1 MALFRRKTGG
11 KPEEQLA
18 LAAQAQTFQN
28 TESLIEL
35 AGILSRQND
44 FAEILRIVALKAA
57 ALVNA
62 DVASIVMIN
71 PRTQNTVKTIMREG
85 KEISDRLFQFMH
97 SNVSGAVMKSQQ
109 SLLIPEVK
117 ADSRFNK
124 IVFKETDIRSLMCV
138 PFRSEGIIVG
148 CLLVVNKNGERQFD
162 EAALALLEKFAA
174 IAAPFISNVQKL
186 EAYFVP
192 PLPDASLL
200 PKYAALGLFGKSKAF
215 AELLKAIESATRC
228 EVRVLLE
235 GQSGTGKELIAR
247 AIHRLSV
254 RNEHPFI
261 AIDCGAIPANLI
273 ESELFGHVKGA
284 FTGATHDRKGLFE
297 EADCGTLFMDE
308 VTNLPGDVQAKLLR
322 VLQEGEIRP
331 VGSNKSRKV
340 EVRIISASSTSLRKL
355 VDQNKFREDLF
366 YRLHVYPIYVPT
378 LNERQDDI
386 PLLANHFLQKFMQ
399 QQQKQAKSFQGAM
412 LNFMK
417 HRKWAGNIRELENFV
432 ERLMTLASPE
442 TSTIDRSLLP
452 KEYQREFKKIAADFE
467 IEPVQKSLQDSLADF
482 EEQLLRKVLAEN
494 DWNQSQAARVLQISE
509 GTMRY
514 KIEKLGIVKPE

>member
-1 MALFRRKTGG
+1 MAFLDKFNLRKSTTASASTIRSA
-11 KPEEQLA
+11 EEQKS
-18 LAAQAQTFQN
+18 
-28 TESLIEL
+28 ESLFEL
-35 AGILSRQND
+35 ATLLSQQND
-44 FAEILRIVALKAA
+44 FAETLRIVALKAA

-62 DVASIVMIN
+62 DVASIMMIN

-117 ADSRFNK
+117 TDSRFNK
-124 IVFKETDIRSLMCV
+124 MVFKDTEIRSLMCV

-148 CLLVVNKNGERQFD
+148 CLLVVNKNGERPFD
-162 EAALALLEKFAA
+162 EPALALLEKFAA

-186 EAYFVP
+186 EAYFAP
-192 PLPDASLL
+192 PLPDSSLL
-200 PKYAALGLFGKSKAF
+200 PKYEAHGLFGKSKPF
-215 AELLKAIESATRC
+215 VELLKAIESATRC

-247 AIHRLSV
+247 AIHRLSA
-254 RNEHPFI
+254 RNDHPFI

-297 EADCGTLFMDE
+297 EADHGTLFMDE
-308 VTNLPGDVQAKLLR
+308 IVNLPIDVQAKLLR

-340 EVRIISASSTSLRKL
+340 EVRIISASSSSLRKL
-355 VDQNKFREDLF
+355 VDQHKFREDLF

-386 PLLANHFLQKFMQ
+386 PLLANHFLQKFAQ
-399 QQQKQAKSFQGAM
+399 QQQKQAKSFQGAV

-432 ERLMTLASPE
+432 ERLVTLASPE

-467 IEPVQKSLQDSLADF
+467 VEPVQKSLQDSLADF